1 MDWSGYFVCLP
12 GLYLDGSHLCVV
24 DHRRLM
30 ANRII
35 GLVNHIE
42 QMTDGQCTVGAGPFG
57 LGVSNIKDSEIS
69 LFIHERPM
77 FYPIFPEEQA
87 ATQSTI
93 TVMACRNDTGE
104 VLSSDELH
112 VYRTSDHDEVTRA
125 IAKTVDKLSKTP
137 VMVTKEEYDAAY
149 EILADRQLTKVYGE
163 MQMV

>member
-1 MDWSGYFVCLP
+1 ME
-12 GLYLDGSHLCVV
+12 
-24 DHRRLM
+24 
-30 ANRII
+30 NRII
-35 GLVNHIE
+35 RLVNHIE

-57 LGVSNIKDSEIS
+57 LGVGNPKDSEIS

-77 FYPIFPEEQA
+77 FYSIFPEEQA
-87 ATQSTI
+87 AVQSTI

-104 VLSSDELH
+104 VLSPDELH

-125 IAKTVDKLSKTP
+125 IAKTVDELSKTP

-149 EILADRQLTKVYGE
+149 EILADRQLIKVYGE